1 MSSVQV
7 DGVYIGKAK
16 PRWELARMK
25 KRADRPALSSRL
37 LGLPLEGLRA

>member
-16 PRWELARMK
+16 PRWEHAGLR
-25 KRADRPALSSRL
+25 KRVDRPALSSRW
-37 LGLPLEGLRA
+37 LEGLRA